1 MRCLAASILVI
12 AKAPGAGRSKT
23 RLCPPLTPA
32 EAADVARASLAD
44 TLCAVCRVP
53 VRRRV
58 LVLDGDPAG
67 IVPPGVDLVPQ
78 AGGGLDERLAAAFDE
93 VGGPGLLIGMD
104 TPQVTPA
111 LLESA
116 VALLL
121 GPGVDAVLGLA
132 EDGGW
137 WAIGLRTPDPALFL
151 GVPMSTPVTGAR
163 QRARLDQYGLRTCE
177 LPVLRDVDTIEDAY
191 AVARLVPGSRFAAA
205 LRAARPAQE

>member
-1 MRCLAASILVI
+1 MI
-12 AKAPGAGRSKT
+12 AKAPAAGRSKT

-44 TLCAVCRVP
+44 TLSAVCQVP

-67 IVPPGVDLVPQ
+67 IVPPGVDLLPQ

-93 VGGPGLLIGMD
+93 AGGPSLLIGMD
-104 TPQVTPA
+104 TPQVTPV

-116 VALLL
+116 VTLLL
-121 GPGVDAVLGLA
+121 RPGVDAVLGLA

-137 WAIGLRTPDPALFL
+137 WAIGLRTPNPALFL

-163 QRARLDQYGLRTCE
+163 QRARLDEYGLHTRE
-177 LPVLRDVDTIEDAY
+177 LPPLRDVDTIEDAY
-191 AVARLVPGSRFAAA
+191 AVAALVPGSRFAAA
-205 LRAARPAQE
+205 LRATGSYPVVAEDRDA